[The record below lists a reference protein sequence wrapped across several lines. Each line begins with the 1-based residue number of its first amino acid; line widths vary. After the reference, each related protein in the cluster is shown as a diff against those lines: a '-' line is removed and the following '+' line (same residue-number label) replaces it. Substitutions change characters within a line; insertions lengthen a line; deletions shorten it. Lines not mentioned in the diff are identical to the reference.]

1 MKKGFD
7 LIMAAE
13 ISVRANTSDS
23 ANLTMTSDYLV
34 INGKHYQVKNGY
46 LYRRET
52 PGSIPVKDILSM
64 EYLMMRSKRMFI
76 IFILFMSLVIF
87 GSVGVGKVLT
97 VTKQVDKKVQKVE
110 MFYNYIAEEDSDIN
124 ITDTVKTGF
133 TKAGVVIL
141 YVLLILGSIIS
152 FFCYIFRPFRI
163 LYISALG
170 ATIAVE
176 NKYYDK
182 NGLDAL
188 IMTWK
193 RGNTN
198 VL

>member
-1 MKKGFD
+1 MGP
-7 LIMAAE
+7 E
-13 ISVRANTSDS
+13 ITVRANMPDS
-23 ANLTMTSDYLV
+23 AKLTITPDYLV
-34 INGKHYQVKNGY
+34 VNGKHYQVKNGY

-52 PGSIPVKDILSM
+52 PGSIPIKDILSM
-64 EYLMMRSKRMFI
+64 EYLTMRSKRMFI
-76 IFILFMSLVIF
+76 IFILLMSLVIF

-97 VTKQVDKKVQKVE
+97 VTKQVDKKVQRVE
-110 MFYNYIAEEDSDIN
+110 TFYNYIADEDSDIK

-133 TKAGVVIL
+133 TKAGVVII

-152 FFCYIFRPFRI
+152 FFCYIFRPFRM

-170 ATIAVE
+170 VTIAVE
-176 NKYYDK
+176 SKYYDK